1 MSEVVANGVE
11 LPAGAAEPDAP
22 AAAWRA
28 YHGVSEGT
36 LDPAG
41 LLERYMPLVRAVVER
56 IRITL
61 PPHLDA
67 NDLHSIGVIGLMA
80 AIRRYTP
87 ELDRTFAAYARTRIR
102 GAIIDELRNQD
113 FCGRRARG
121 RARQITAAINA
132 VEQRVARTPTEAE
145 VAAEL
150 GLPLAEYLK
159 WLDDAKPVS
168 FFSLDQVQF
177 GRSEDGFGQRGLSAA
192 EAVAD
197 ETDET
202 GAELMQREELRELVA
217 SRINEL
223 PEQQRRILSLYYFE
237 QLRLSEIAAL
247 FSLTESRISQIH
259 AQAILGLR
267 AYLRRAMAR

>member
-1 MSEVVANGVE
+1 
-11 LPAGAAEPDAP
+11 
-22 AAAWRA
+22 
-28 YHGVSEGT
+28 VSEGP
-36 LDPAG
+36 LDTSA
-41 LLERYMPLVRAVVER
+41 LLERYMPIVRTVVER

-61 PPHLDA
+61 PPHIDA

-87 ELDRTFAAYARTRIR
+87 EQDRTFAAYARTRIR
-102 GAIIDELRNQD
+102 GMIIDELRNQD

-121 RARQITAAINA
+121 RARQITAAMNA
-132 VEQRVARTPTEAE
+132 VEQRVARTPSEAE

-150 GLPLAEYLK
+150 GISVAEYTK
-159 WLDDAKPVS
+159 WLDDAKPIS
-168 FFSLDQVQF
+168 FFSLDQAQF
-177 GRSEDGFGQRGLSAA
+177 GNSEDGFGQRGMNYA
-192 EAVAD
+192 ESVAD

-202 GAELMQREELRELVA
+202 GPEALQRQELRELVA

-223 PEQQRRILSLYYFE
+223 PEQQKRILSLYYFE
-237 QLRLSEIAAL
+237 QLRLSEIAEL

-267 AYLRRAMAR
+267 AYLRRAMVR